1 MIYAPPGEYSQKY
14 GGDRDV
20 CCEISGSGQRRP
32 FAVAAFDPKRER
44 MLLRAERIVEL
55 LSSRAIRDGWSFD
68 KNRAARFLHCLR
80 TFDGNDAT
88 STEATEI
95 VNWALDHEQSLLWIF
110 TGNINEMI
118 CTLAYHSPGKRQTR
132 VLEGRLRRLA
142 GHQRPCQLRRPVL
155 ARAVSRPGVGLC
167 GRDKSGSLAIF
178 DRNSAAPCDA
188 IPPASAR
195 CAALPPVRFRATNTK
210 FRLPRLREQFRP

>member
-1 MIYAPPGEYSQKY
+1 M
-14 GGDRDV
+14 
-20 CCEISGSGQRRP
+20 
-32 FAVAAFDPKRER
+32 
-44 MLLRAERIVEL
+44 
-55 LSSRAIRDGWSFD
+55 
-68 KNRAARFLHCLR
+68 
-80 TFDGNDAT
+80 
-88 STEATEI
+88 
-95 VNWALDHEQSLLWIF
+95 LWIF

-195 CAALPPVRFRATNTK
+195 CAALPPVSVRQIRSSDCVGYESNFCLLYKPPVDFLRMRFASPVRRPDGFSWEATNAETVAAS
-210 FRLPRLREQFRP
+210 L

>member
-1 MIYAPPGEYSQKY
+1 MRPPASIRKSTEGIAMSVVKFP
-14 GGDRDV
+14 
-20 CCEISGSGQRRP
+20 GQAKRRP

-80 TFDGNDAT
+80 TFDGNDA
-88 STEATEI
+88 SGQEVTEI
-95 VNWALDHEQSLLWIF
+95 VNWALDHEQSLQWIF

-132 VLEGRLRRLA
+132 VLED
-142 GHQRPCQLRRPVL
+142 V
-155 ARAVSRPGVGLC
+155 
-167 GRDKSGSLAIF
+167 
-178 DRNSAAPCDA
+178 
-188 IPPASAR
+188 
-195 CAALPPVRFRATNTK
+195 
-210 FRLPRLREQFRP
+210 